1 MQITVGYHFTV
12 KLRLFDRWATA
23 HLSNLA
29 RLVVLYCVCMV
40 MCVDTLLKFVFK
52 FCINEGG
59 IGNIEFMK
67 LSDLKWNFELNDCEI
82 KRKF

>member
-1 MQITVGYHFTV
+1 MQIIVGYHFTV

-23 HLSNLA
+23 HLA

-40 MCVDTLLKFVFK
+40 MCVDTFLKIVFN
-52 FCINEGG
+52 FCINERG

-67 LSDLKWNFELNDCEI
+67 LCDLKWNFELNDCEI